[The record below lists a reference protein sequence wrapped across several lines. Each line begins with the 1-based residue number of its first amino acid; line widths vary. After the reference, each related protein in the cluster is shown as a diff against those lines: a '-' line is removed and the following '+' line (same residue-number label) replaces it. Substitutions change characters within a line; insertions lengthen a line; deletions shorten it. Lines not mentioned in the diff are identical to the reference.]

1 MLTIALPMFFAISSL
16 TVITIATFADL
27 PSATIFLA
35 GGTLILV
42 VVRVALSFR
51 DALDLGQAQGEARTD
66 DLTGL
71 GNRRAL
77 YEYLSRAIE
86 ARDDETQIAVLLLDL
101 DRFKEVNDSF
111 GHQAGDRILE
121 RIGPRMQMALRRGD
135 FVARLGGDEFVVVLH
150 SDLERAVVVAQR
162 LRAELTRP
170 FEIDD
175 LHTTLDASIGIAL
188 CPRDS
193 EDPDRLLQQADVA
206 MYAAKE
212 ARSGNQIYEV
222 GTDIGTRLRTETV
235 QGLRRDVET
244 EAIVLHYQPKIELPS
259 EAVVG
264 VEALVRWDH
273 PVRGLVYPDH
283 FLPLVEQAGLMQ
295 LLTKN
300 VLNAAIQQCATWRDE
315 GLDLT
320 ISVNLSPSDL
330 RFIELP
336 SWVSQTLAQAGL
348 PSDRLQLELTE
359 GTLMIDPDR
368 GRKVLEQLRDIG
380 VGISIDDF
388 GTGHSSLAYL
398 QDLPV
403 NELKIDRSFVM
414 RLGGNASSASIVRS
428 TIDLAHSLELKLV
441 AEGVESQATLEQ
453 LSVWGCDLAQGYHIG
468 RALPTE
474 QLTPWLHERL
484 NNRLAENT
492 IAVSS

>member
-1 MLTIALPMFFAISSL
+1 MVAIALPMFFAISSL

-35 GGTLILV
+35 GATLILV

-51 DALDLGQAQGEARTD
+51 HALDLGQAQGEARTD

-86 ARDDETQIAVLLLDL
+86 ARDDETQIAVLLLD
-101 DRFKEVNDSF
+101 
-111 GHQAGDRILE
+111 
-121 RIGPRMQMALRRGD
+121 
-135 FVARLGGDEFVVVLH
+135 
-150 SDLERAVVVAQR
+150 DLY
-162 LRAELTRP
+162 
-170 FEIDD
+170 
-175 LHTTLDASIGIAL
+175 TTLNASIGIAL

-212 ARSGNQIYEV
+212 ALTGNQIYEV
-222 GTDIGTRLRTETV
+222 GTDIDTRLRTETV
-235 QGLRRDVET
+235 QRLRRDLET
-244 EAIVLHYQPKIELPS
+244 EAMVLHYQPKIELPS
-259 EAVVG
+259 EVVVG

-283 FLPLVEQAGLMQ
+283 PLPLIEQAGLMQ

-300 VLNAAIQQCATWRDE
+300 VLTAAIQQCATWRDE
-315 GLDLT
+315 GIDLT
-320 ISVNLSPSDL
+320 MSVNLSPSDL
-330 RFIELP
+330 LFIELP
-336 SWVSQTLAQAGL
+336 SWVNQTLAQAGL
-348 PSDRLQLELTE
+348 PPDRLQLELTE

-368 GRKVLEQLRDIG
+368 GRQVLEQLRDIG

-468 RALPTE
+468 RALPAE

-484 NNRLAENT
+484 NNRLAESP